1 MEVKILKG
9 TNQIGGCITEIT
21 SNKGTK
27 IIIDFGEDLPD
38 DNTNSHCEN
47 PNIDGLTT
55 GNTQYDA
62 VFITHSHG
70 DHIGLI
76 NYILDD
82 IPIYV
87 EPISKKIYEL
97 LGTFTYK
104 KINFKT
110 FSVFPFS
117 VTHSAPESIGYSVN
131 TKDGAIVYMAD
142 FVIDPTISSA
152 STALSI
158 PKDARSFFYYS
169 KKYWSR

>member
-9 TNQIGGCITEIT
+9 TNQIGGCITEIK

-38 DNTNSHCEN
+38 DNVNSHCEN
-47 PNIDGLTT
+47 PNIDGLTV
-55 GNTQYDA
+55 GNKQYDA

-104 KINFKT
+104 KIKFKT
-110 FSVFPFS
+110 KDMLFNDV
-117 VTHSAPESIGYSVN
+117 IG
-131 TKDGAIVYMAD
+131 
-142 FVIDPTISSA
+142 
-152 STALSI
+152 
-158 PKDARSFFYYS
+158 
-169 KKYWSR
+169 